1 MSDVKTAS
9 VLESR
14 RERRRRHKSKHRSS
28 SFLKFSGMT
37 LVGQSFLA
45 DTGNGPTSNV
55 PHAYPVPAPF
65 KTGTMSAT
73 IFTTIPVGGS
83 MTIQCVRNGVPV
95 PGFSITFNGGDIG
108 TKSVTQRVPFAKGD
122 TIGLVVI
129 SVVQVL
135 LSLLVDVV
143 REPDIGEGS

>member
-9 VLESR
+9 VLKPR
-14 RERRRRHKSKHRSS
+14 RGRHKHHSS
-28 SFLKFSGMT
+28 PSFLKFSGMT

-45 DTGNGPTSNV
+45 DTGNGPTSSV

-65 KTGTMSAT
+65 ETRTMSAT
-73 IFTTIPVGGS
+73 IFSTIPTGGS

-95 PGFSITFNGGDIG
+95 PGFSITFNGGETG
-108 TKSVTQRVPFAKGD
+108 TKSVTQNVPFAEGD

-129 SVVQVL
+129 SIVSVLVSLL
-135 LSLLVDVV
+135 LSVV
-143 REPDIGEGS
+143 R